1 MIGLILLCVAIALG
15 LYATDRLSARCRDE
29 QWRDWLQRHR
39 RGPAPDGLDRF
50 GHTPTRPRRRYERI
64 PD

>member
-1 MIGLILLCVAIALG
+1 MIGLILLCVAIAAG

-39 RGPAPDGLDRF
+39 RGPAPDGRDRF
-50 GHTPTRPRRRYERI
+50 GNCPSKTTRRYERI